1 MIGGHF
7 GTNGGGSGT
16 NRAAFAGALAYTAR
30 MSERALRD
38 PLQRFRPWRRGA
50 EIGFWLIV
58 VVLNC
63 SGNAITTWM
72 DANRHGDPGMHAW
85 EPWVWEFSSGLV
97 WLVLLVPLVAW
108 LSGRLPLHMD
118 NWRRRLPW
126 YLLASLPLSAMHVLL
141 MVGLRVLAYRAL
153 GHGYDFGDWGREFL
167 YEYLKDVRT
176 LAIILISVESYRF
189 LLRRLQGEA
198 QLLAAPDE
206 GPPVE
211 PIERPE
217 RLLVRKL
224 GRDFLI
230 ATADIEWAQAAGNY
244 VNLRVRGHD
253 YPLRSTMAALEQ
265 RLDPACF
272 IRSHRSWLINQ
283 RHLVS
288 IEPLDGGEALL
299 HMDDGQAVPCS
310 RRYLAEVR
318 LTLGEGEER
327 VSAG

>member
-72 DANRHGDPGMHAW
+72 DANRHGAPGMHAW

-108 LSGRLPLHMD
+108 LSRRLPLHMD

-265 RLDPACF
+265 RLDPVCF

-310 RRYLAEVR
+310 RRYLADVR
-318 LTLGEGEER
+318 LALGEGEER

>member
-1 MIGGHF
+1 M
-7 GTNGGGSGT
+7 
-16 NRAAFAGALAYTAR
+16 AYTAR
-30 MSERALRD
+30 MSEPTSRDALE
-38 PLQRFRPWRRGA
+38 RFRPWRRSA
-50 EIGFWLIV
+50 EIVFWLV
-58 VVLNC
+58 VVTVNC
-63 SGNAITTWM
+63 SGNALTTWM
-72 DANRHGDPGMHAW
+72 DANRSSDPGMYRW

-97 WLVLLVPLVAW
+97 WIGLLVPLVVW
-108 LSGRLPLHMD
+108 LSRRWPLHMD
-118 NWRRRLPW
+118 NWRRRLPG
-126 YLLASLPLSAMHVLL
+126 YLLASVPLSLLHVLL
-141 MVGLRVLAYRAL
+141 MVGLRVLVYRLL
-153 GHGYDFGDWGREFL
+153 GHSYDFGDWQREFL

-176 LAIILISVESYRF
+176 LAIILLCIDGYRF
-189 LLRRLQGEA
+189 LLRRIQGEV
-198 QLLAAPDE
+198 QLLAAPDV

-211 PIERPE
+211 PIDRPE

-272 IRSHRSWLINQ
+272 IRSHRSWLLNQ

-288 IEPLDGGEALL
+288 IEPLEGGEALL

-310 RRYLAEVR
+310 RRYLAQVR
-318 LTLGEGEER
+318 QALGDREDR
-327 VSAG
+327 VVDT